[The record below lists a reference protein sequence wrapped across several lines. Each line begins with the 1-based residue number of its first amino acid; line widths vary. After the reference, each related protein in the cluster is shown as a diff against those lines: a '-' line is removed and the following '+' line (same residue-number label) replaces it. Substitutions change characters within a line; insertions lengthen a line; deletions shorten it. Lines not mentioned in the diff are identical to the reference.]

1 MRSQVPQAQSA
12 MFCALYIQMPV
23 IVWADSY
30 TNNTTQVCRAHADKM
45 QFPHLSLEEV
55 MMTVVKIL
63 GGTDLSGICIAFNL
77 PSD

>member
-1 MRSQVPQAQSA
+1 MW
-12 MFCALYIQMPV
+12 IV

-45 QFPHLSLEEV
+45 QFPHLSMMEV
-55 MMTVVKIL
+55 TMTVEKIL
-63 GGTDLSGICIAFNL
+63 GGTDVSGMCIAFNV